1 MYPKGYLQVTLLAAI
16 VCLPVYCGFFALK
29 HDFMAFDWPI
39 HFFTGKALQQGIFP
53 MWLDTWNFGFPLQ
66 SVFSWSVFSTIFQ
79 AVAGFSGG
87 SLWWLQVEWCFFIWL
102 GGVGFLKLLRHF
114 SSHYTFNNVLFAATY
129 MLSGAVIGASQWM
142 FYLSALGLFPL
153 CVYFLLRLLQQPTF
167 RYALLFPVSFFVAIT
182 HVHVFFAVVF
192 CYILFFVWA
201 IKMFSLLKPTLL
213 HRSNKQKF
221 KQVVL
226 QPMQNTPHYW
236 QWLAFS
242 LGLLFVLAA
251 SVLYHSLEVLPFL
264 VRSNA
269 ASMPPDF
276 ARSNY
281 LHPLSLSTL
290 LVPLAQV
297 KSAFPNT
304 EPLFQHLYLGLA
316 FPLLVV
322 LAFFRARKALKRPAG
337 LLGGVAILF
346 CLFAFG
352 YLTPLFKVYQLIP
365 GMAYF
370 RHSGLLRL
378 FAIGFVLAGL
388 AIAFYNNDVAAML
401 QQHRTL
407 WSLIVWVPVIF
418 SLVWGLA
425 HTGFSGFSPM
435 SNLSQNHWL
444 VVSAIVQAFLM
455 AVLFF
460 AQFSKLAIR
469 WVLLLDI
476 VLQALLLMPVH
487 TLSSYSVAEVEKLLT
502 VEAHSFDKAIPPDQV
517 NDTLIDYKGNK
528 WLHNAVFAGAVSHQ
542 IDKGNPLTLKA
553 IDHLFSDSARLA
565 AISFHSMVLP
575 ADVGIEK
582 KRQPGKITIAL
593 LKDTDSVGILQAN
606 FPGWRAKYGGIVAA
620 VPIGNTPWASLSGV
634 NLSAKSEVT
643 FYYYKPWLIAAAC
656 LGHLVVIFAAIYG
669 IYTKVA
675 KAQ

>member
-1 MYPKGYLQVTLLAAI
+1 MV
-16 VCLPVYCGFFALK
+16 VCFPVYCGFFALK

-39 HFFTGKALQQGIFP
+39 HFFTGKAFQQGIFP
-53 MWLDTWNFGFPLQ
+53 VWLDAWNFGFPLQ

-87 SLWWLQVEWCFFIWL
+87 SLWWLQAEWCFFIWL

-129 MLSGAVIGASQWM
+129 MVSGAVIGASQWM

-153 CVYFLLRLLQQPTF
+153 CIYFLVRLLQQPTF

-201 IKMFSLLKPTLL
+201 IKIFSLLKPTFL
-213 HRSNKQKF
+213 HRLNKPQF

-226 QPMQNTPHYW
+226 QPMHNTPHYR

-242 LGLLFVLAA
+242 VALLFILAA
-251 SVLYHSLEVLPFL
+251 PVFYHSLEVLPFL
-264 VRSNA
+264 LRSNA
-269 ASMPPDF
+269 SSMLPDF

-290 LVPLAQV
+290 GVPLAQV

-316 FPLLVV
+316 FPMLAV
-322 LAFFRARKALKRPAG
+322 LAFFSSRKALKRPAG
-337 LLGGVAILF
+337 LLGVVAVLF

-352 YLTPLFKVYQLIP
+352 HFTPLFKVYQLIP
-365 GMAYF
+365 GMVYF

-388 AIAFYNNDVAAML
+388 AIAFYNNDIAALL
-401 QQHRTL
+401 QQHRRL
-407 WSLIVWVPVIF
+407 WSLFVWVPVVF
-418 SLVWGLA
+418 ALVWGLV
-425 HTGFSGFSPM
+425 HTGFSGFSPL
-435 SNLSQNHWL
+435 SKLSQNHWL
-444 VVSAIVQAFLM
+444 VVSAIGQAFLL
-455 AVLFF
+455 ALLFF
-460 AQFSKLAIR
+460 ARFSKPAIR
-469 WVLLLDI
+469 LVLLFDI
-476 VLQALLLMPVH
+476 GLQALLLMPVH
-487 TLSSYSVAEVEKLLT
+487 TLSSYSVAEVEKLLS
-502 VEAHSFDKAIPPDQV
+502 VEAHSFNKATPPDQV
-517 NDTLIDYKGNK
+517 NDTFIDYKGNK

-542 IDKGNPLTLKA
+542 TDKGNPLTLKA
-553 IDHLFSDSARLA
+553 IDRLFSDSARLA
-565 AISFHSMVLP
+565 ASSFHSMVLP
-575 ADVGIEK
+575 ADAGIET

-593 LKDTDSVGILQAN
+593 LKNTDSIGILQAN
-606 FPGWRAKYGGIVAA
+606 FPGWRAKYKGMAAA
-620 VPIGNTPWASLSGV
+620 VPGGKSPWVSLSGI
-634 NLSAKSEVT
+634 NLPAKSEVT
-643 FYYYKPWLIAAAC
+643 FYYHKPWLIAAAC
-656 LGHLVVIFAAIYG
+656 LGHLVVIFTAIYG
-669 IYTKVA
+669 LYTKIA
-675 KAQ
+675 KGHSNP